1 MEKKINDYINSLS
14 NSYDM
19 VSYDFFLRKDFEK
32 NNLEKSIKLFTD
44 ESIKQKK
51 PQPKKLNVYALLS
64 GISFEDELKSKLY
77 DIQIKLKKIVNNN
90 LAYFVRPE
98 NFGLEHCV
106 FKWPNENWD
115 NKKEQAINKLLDLYN
130 FEPFNININGIQIHN
145 DGCIIA
151 KGYVPSRKMEFIR
164 EYFKKNLKFFPTKQ
178 SIWSHIP
185 LGRILEPIGEKKY
198 KLLKDFVKSH
208 NKLNIFSTKIKSY
221 KFINEKRWYMEE
233 KEILRLIKV

>member
-98 NFGLEHCV
+98 NFGL
-106 FKWPNENWD
+106 
-115 NKKEQAINKLLDLYN
+115 
-130 FEPFNININGIQIHN
+130 
-145 DGCIIA
+145 
-151 KGYVPSRKMEFIR
+151 
-164 EYFKKNLKFFPTKQ
+164 
-178 SIWSHIP
+178 
-185 LGRILEPIGEKKY
+185 
-198 KLLKDFVKSH
+198 
-208 NKLNIFSTKIKSY
+208 
-221 KFINEKRWYMEE
+221 
-233 KEILRLIKV
+233 